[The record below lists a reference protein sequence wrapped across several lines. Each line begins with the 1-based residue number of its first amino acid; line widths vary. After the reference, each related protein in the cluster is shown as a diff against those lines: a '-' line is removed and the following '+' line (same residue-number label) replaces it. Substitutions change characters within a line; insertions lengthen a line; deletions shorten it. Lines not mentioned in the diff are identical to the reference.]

1 MLHIYF
7 LNRYGVFYHKSPES
21 YGGLIENIGDG
32 VDVFE
37 EGEVSNEAKDNTAT
51 SMIESE
57 LLPTEVESMSINQPG
72 SSEHGT
78 LISGE
83 VEDPEVL
90 RQRLKE
96 MLEKKC

>member
-1 MLHIYF
+1 
-7 LNRYGVFYHKSPES
+7 
-21 YGGLIENIGDG
+21 
-32 VDVFE
+32 
-37 EGEVSNEAKDNTAT
+37 
-51 SMIESE
+51 MIESE